1 MLKTETKN
9 PKIHNSLI
17 HLITFNTWSVI
28 MCAES
33 SDDNVAEKVGLN
45 RFEEIQVMVDSEFN
59 VEEGFVYHGAPTFY
73 IKHQADSK
81 QAFLRLMN
89 QLEPLELVPTMQ
101 QSEQKVVLQIL
112 PKPPTKPSN
121 PLINIA
127 LFFATL
133 ATVFYSGY
141 MISETLT
148 DALLFTV
155 AIIAILGTHEMGHKL
170 LADKHEVDATYPYFI
185 PGTPPIGTFGA
196 LIQQKEIPPNKDALF
211 DIGFTGPV
219 TGFVIAVIV
228 TIIGA
233 QISQVVPYDPT
244 IPVESIND
252 VYPLIYRWI
261 FQVIPLNREGIILAH
276 PVAYAGWVGMIVTM
290 LNLVPSGMF
299 DGGHVARSVIG
310 AKAHKIVSYIGIAL
324 LALTGWWPMAILAL
338 FFSAAKH
345 PGPLDDVSE
354 LTTSR
359 KIGAMLLV
367 VIFVVSFVPT
377 GISI

>member
-1 MLKTETKN
+1 
-9 PKIHNSLI
+9 
-17 HLITFNTWSVI
+17 

-33 SDDNVAEKVGLN
+33 SEDNGTEKVGLN
-45 RFEEIQVMVDSEFN
+45 RFEEIQVMVNSQFN

-73 IKHQADSK
+73 VNLQADSK
-81 QAFLRLMN
+81 QAFLRLMKL
-89 QLEPLELVPTMQ
+89 LEPLELIPTMQ

-112 PKPPTKPSN
+112 PKPRTKPSN
-121 PLINIA
+121 KLVNVA

-141 MISETLT
+141 MISETIT

-155 AIIAILGTHEMGHKL
+155 AIMAILGTHEMGHKL
-170 LADKHEVDATYPYFI
+170 LADKHDVDATYPYFI

-233 QISQVVPYDPT
+233 QISQVVPYDQT
-244 IPVESIND
+244 MQVSSID
-252 VYPLIYRWI
+252 EVYPLIYRWI
-261 FQVIPLNREGIILAH
+261 FQVIPLNRDGVVIIH

-310 AKAHKIVSYIGIAL
+310 SKAHKIVSYIGVAM

-338 FFSAAKH
+338 FFSAARH
-345 PGPLDDVSE
+345 PGPLDDVSK

-359 KIGAMLLV
+359 KIGALLLV
-367 VIFVVSFVPT
+367 FIFAVSVVPT
-377 GISI
+377 GISM